1 LNLVNIASFL
11 LIGTTF
17 DGKEEGGKGTEE
29 GEETHFMSKDS
40 SFWTNDIGVPPYS
53 SSSFRVLSAY
63 CFT

>member
-40 SFWTNDIGVPPYS
+40 SFWAVAL
-53 SSSFRVLSAY
+53 VLE
-63 CFT
+63 